1 MGTIKI
7 SPCLFIALFTIA
19 KKLKQPKCP
28 PMKKIKTLY
37 EYNSAMR
44 KKEIL
49 LLATKGVKLESIM
62 ISKKK
67 KRQRKANTSVLSLTS
82 EI

>member
-49 LLATKGVKLESIM
+49 LFATMWVVLEVTILSESSQKKDKYCM
-62 ISKKK
+62 IS
-67 KRQRKANTSVLSLTS
+67 L
-82 EI
+82 IC

>member
-1 MGTIKI
+1 
-7 SPCLFIALFTIA
+7 
-19 KKLKQPKCP
+19 
-28 PMKKIKTLY
+28 
-37 EYNSAMR
+37 MR

-67 KRQRKANTSVLSLTS
+67 KKTEKGKHFCAITYK
-82 EI
+82 

>member
-1 MGTIKI
+1 
-7 SPCLFIALFTIA
+7 
-19 KKLKQPKCP
+19 
-28 PMKKIKTLY
+28 
-37 EYNSAMR
+37 MR